1 MEAQKRSALLVAL
14 LIGAGVAV
22 SGCNRPNSPD
32 TASRTSDK
40 YSSSSPS
47 SSGSASM
54 SPSTAPSNAATGSST
69 TSPSGSLT
77 ASDTKSSGMPGQG
90 VDDTAL
96 TTKVKAAILAEPGL
110 HSMDIGVDTK
120 DAVVTLS
127 GTVDS
132 PPLKERAK
140 QVASNVSGVRSVVDN
155 LSAKS
160 G

>member
-1 MEAQKRSALLVAL
+1 MHAQKRSALLIAL

-22 SGCNRPNSPD
+22 SGCNRPNSD
-32 TASRTSDK
+32 TAGRTTSDK
-40 YSSSSPS
+40 YASSSSSSSPTSSTSPSTS
-47 SSGSASM
+47 SSSM
-54 SPSTAPSNAATGSST
+54 SPTTPSTSTPSSMSATPST
-69 TSPSGSLT
+69 TAGAP
-77 ASDTKSSGMPGQG
+77 A
-90 VDDTAL
+90 DDTAL

-140 QVASNVSGVRSVVDN
+140 QVASSVSGVRSVVDN
-155 LSAKS
+155 LSTKS